1 MLLSLPSLSR
11 SLSAETLKL
20 KNTLALLAAAGA
32 PLFIISLS
40 FLIFYFKG
48 HEMLKPGENPWL
60 PYTRHSLQVW
70 AMLFMPLFIS
80 LVAALV
86 CAVEH
91 QSNTWKQLYSL
102 PLPRWTVYG
111 AKLLVFVGLIFASMA
126 LLLVLNQAG
135 GYLLGLLRPGLG
147 FQHFSILPDAAKI
160 IAKITLAATGIM
172 AIQFYVSFR
181 FRNFVFPIGLGFVL
195 TVAAMVLL
203 RWEHLHYYPYI
214 YPFFSFTNSNPQ
226 DIAIFSTEVWR
237 GLGVFAVVSGLGL
250 LETGRR
256 DVV

>member
-1 MLLSLPSLSR
+1 MAALTYLSR

-40 FLIFYFKG
+40 FLIYYFKG

-70 AMLFMPLFIS
+70 ALLFMPLYIG
-80 LVAALV
+80 LAAALV

-111 AKLLVFVGLIFASMA
+111 AKLLVFTGLIFLSMA
-126 LLLVLNQAG
+126 LMFVLNQAG
-135 GYLLGLLRPGLG
+135 GYLLGLLRPEFG
-147 FQHFSILPDAAKI
+147 FQNFNIAWPAAQVM
-160 IAKITLAATGIM
+160 AKITLAALGIM
-172 AIQFYVSFR
+172 AVQFFVSFR

-195 TVAAMVLL
+195 TVAGNVLL
-203 RWEHLHYYPYI
+203 RWEHVHFYPYV
-214 YPFFSFTNSNPQ
+214 YPFLSFINTNPE
-226 DIAIFSTEVWR
+226 DIRVFSTEVGR
-237 GLGVFAVVSGLGL
+237 SLVVFGLVSALGL
-250 LETGRR
+250 LASVRR
-256 DVV
+256 NVQ